1 MSGLQKGVF
10 MALVV
15 AIIGLLTPATA
26 EAKSVICFATAI
38 DSSCYHSDASCEERL
53 GGASAVAWYRELG
66 VACVDYL
73 VVGRPTGPVVL
84 NRAKGRPAT
93 ITVDGKTRRIA
104 SAGLE
109 AFLDRKFRE
118 QRGWPGERRF
128 DKARI
133 ERFAREVRDFVA
145 RDPGI
150 SDAGL
155 LALSRELK
163 APIRDQ
169 K

>member
-1 MSGLQKGVF
+1 MSGLHKGIL
-10 MALVV
+10 MALVA
-15 AIIGLLTPATA
+15 AIVGLLTPSTA
-26 EAKSVICFATAI
+26 EAKSVVCFATAV
-38 DSSCYHSDASCEERL
+38 DSACYHSNASCEDRL
-53 GGASAVAWYRELG
+53 GGAAAVEWYRQLG
-66 VACVDYL
+66 VACVNYL
-73 VVGRPTGPVVL
+73 VTGRPTGPVVL

-93 ITVDGKTRRIA
+93 ITVDGRTTRIA

-118 QRGWPGERRF
+118 QRGWVGNRRF
-128 DKARI
+128 DKARV
-133 ERFAREVRDFVA
+133 ERFVQEVRTFA
-145 RDPGI
+145 ASDPGI
-150 SDAGL
+150 SETGL